1 MRAQWSG
8 DRDAVSSKANIGKDG
23 STGGEDIIFEERLIP
38 PDDIPGRRVFAD
50 DVPALRAALRNVRMI
65 AAVDGSAADV
75 RGGPPD
81 QLGEMAGLFR
91 EAGGKAEVVLVTFVA
106 PGAYGC

>member
-8 DRDAVSSKANIGKDG
+8 DRDAVSSKANIGEDG
-23 STGGEDIIFEERLIP
+23 STGGEDIIFEEGFIP

-50 DVPALRAALRNVRMI
+50 DVPALCAALRTVGMI

-75 RGGPPD
+75 RGGSPD
-81 QLGEMAGLFR
+81 QLGEMAGLFG
-91 EAGGKAEVVLVTFVA
+91 EAGGEMEIVLVAFVA